1 MQWKLLKNSLP
12 KYSIEVMETWVD
24 SVLQGNVLDRNL
36 MAFVAE
42 GGVYNVSLK
51 RRDQGTPVLSNPIQ
65 MLKIRS
71 IQASPKRSKK
81 KTRVV
86 RRFVVQ
92 TQPMIVVRT
101 GLFNDKKS
109 DEVRSS
115 PNGSKQKTS
124 LNHMKALKIP
134 LPTI

>member
-12 KYSIEVMETWVD
+12 KYSIEMMETWVD
-24 SVLQGNVLDRNL
+24 SVPQGNVLDRNL
-36 MAFVAE
+36 MAVVAE

-51 RRDQGTPVLSNPIQ
+51 RRDQGTPVLSKPLQ
-65 MLKIRS
+65 MPKIW
-71 IQASPKRSKK
+71 ILQTAPKRSREK
-81 KTRVV
+81 
-86 RRFVVQ
+86 
-92 TQPMIVVRT
+92 MIIVRT

>member
-1 MQWKLLKNSLP
+1 M
-12 KYSIEVMETWVD
+12 D

-51 RRDQGTPVLSNPIQ
+51 RRDQGTPVLSKPLQ
-65 MLKIRS
+65 MPKIW
-71 IQASPKRSKK
+71 ILQTAPKRSREK
-81 KTRVV
+81 
-86 RRFVVQ
+86 
-92 TQPMIVVRT
+92 MIIVRT

>member
-12 KYSIEVMETWVD
+12 KYSIEMLETWVD

-36 MAFVAE
+36 MAFMAE

-51 RRDQGTPVLSNPIQ
+51 RRDHGTPVLSKPLQ
-65 MLKIRS
+65 MPKIW
-71 IQASPKRSKK
+71 ILQTAPKRSREK
-81 KTRVV
+81 
-86 RRFVVQ
+86 
-92 TQPMIVVRT
+92 MIIVRT

>member
-12 KYSIEVMETWVD
+12 KYSIEMMETWVD

-36 MAFVAE
+36 MAVVAE

-51 RRDQGTPVLSNPIQ
+51 RRDQGTPVLSKPLQ
-65 MLKIRS
+65 MPKIW
-71 IQASPKRSKK
+71 ILQTAPKRSREK
-81 KTRVV
+81 
-86 RRFVVQ
+86 
-92 TQPMIVVRT
+92 MIIVRT

>member
-12 KYSIEVMETWVD
+12 KYSIEMLETWVD

-51 RRDQGTPVLSNPIQ
+51 RRDQDTPVLSKPLQ
-65 MLKIRS
+65 MPKIW
-71 IQASPKRSKK
+71 ILQTAPKRSREK
-81 KTRVV
+81 
-86 RRFVVQ
+86 
-92 TQPMIVVRT
+92 MIVVRT

>member
-12 KYSIEVMETWVD
+12 KYSIEMMETWVD

-51 RRDQGTPVLSNPIQ
+51 RRDQGTPVLSKPLQ
-65 MLKIRS
+65 MPKIW
-71 IQASPKRSKK
+71 ILQTAPKRSREK
-81 KTRVV
+81 
-86 RRFVVQ
+86 
-92 TQPMIVVRT
+92 MIIVRT

>member
-1 MQWKLLKNSLP
+1 MQWKLLKNLLP
-12 KYSIEVMETWVD
+12 KYSIEVIETWVD

-51 RRDQGTPVLSNPIQ
+51 RRDQGTPVLSKPLQ
-65 MLKIRS
+65 MPKIW
-71 IQASPKRSKK
+71 ILQTAPKRSREK
-81 KTRVV
+81 
-86 RRFVVQ
+86 
-92 TQPMIVVRT
+92 MIIVRT

>member
-12 KYSIEVMETWVD
+12 KYSIEMMESWVD

-51 RRDQGTPVLSNPIQ
+51 RRDQGTPVLSKPLQ
-65 MLKIRS
+65 MPKIW
-71 IQASPKRSKK
+71 ILQTAPKRSREK
-81 KTRVV
+81 
-86 RRFVVQ
+86 
-92 TQPMIVVRT
+92 MIIVRT

>member
-12 KYSIEVMETWVD
+12 KCPIKMMETWVD

-51 RRDQGTPVLSNPIQ
+51 RRDQGTPVLSKPLQ
-65 MLKIRS
+65 MPKIW
-71 IQASPKRSKK
+71 ILQTAPKRSREK
-81 KTRVV
+81 
-86 RRFVVQ
+86 
-92 TQPMIVVRT
+92 MIIVRT

>member
-12 KYSIEVMETWVD
+12 KYSIEMLETWMD
-24 SVLQGNVLDRNL
+24 SILQGNVLDRNL
-36 MAFVAE
+36 KAFVAE

-51 RRDQGTPVLSNPIQ
+51 RRDQGTPVLSKPLQ
-65 MLKIRS
+65 MPKIW
-71 IQASPKRSKK
+71 ILQTAPKRSREK
-81 KTRVV
+81 
-86 RRFVVQ
+86 
-92 TQPMIVVRT
+92 MIIVRT